1 MLLYL
6 NMSLKSI
13 KKIRALKEEQL
24 NKIIK
29 SAWQDRIS
37 FEEIKE
43 SLGFTEAEVITV
55 MQRELKP
62 GSFRLWRKRVSGRLT
77 KHKKLCEY
85 KINQES

>member
-1 MLLYL
+1 
-6 NMSLKSI
+6 MSLKSI

-43 SLGFTEAEVITV
+43 SLGLTEAEVITV
-55 MQRELKP
+55 DRK
-62 GSFRLWRKRVSGRLT
+62 STRLNSSHSGICVLSRMP
-77 KHKKLCEY
+77 
-85 KINQES
+85 SSA

>member
-1 MLLYL
+1 
-6 NMSLKSI
+6 MSLKSI

-24 NKIIK
+24 NKVIK

-43 SLGFTEAEVITV
+43 SLGLTEAEVITV

-62 GSFRLWRKRVSGRLT
+62 GSFRLWRKRV
-77 KHKKLCEY
+77 
-85 KINQES
+85 